1 MPTILDCKTVC
12 IFAYLSRR
20 EQSNKRSETRLKTES
35 ETAEGR
41 KKAVRFTDFF
51 TDFEK
56 KTDCVAVY
64 NNSRLQAKAEEAMG
78 KDLSQREKSEH
89 KNESDSVD
97 EYSNESS
104 GRDDNCA
111 GNADENDV
119 STSECISTRHV
130 FFYNQTAKSDTIGG
144 ENAEKHGQCL

>member
-35 ETAEGR
+35 KTTEGR

-56 KTDCVAVY
+56 KTDCFAVY

-89 KNESDSVD
+89 KNESDSED

-104 GRDDNCA
+104 GRDDNFS
-111 GNADENDV
+111 GNADENNV
-119 STSECISTRHV
+119 STSECISTRQV
-130 FFYNQTAKSDTIGG
+130 FF
-144 ENAEKHGQCL
+144 L

>member
-1 MPTILDCKTVC
+1 MQSTTIQ
-12 IFAYLSRR
+12 A
-20 EQSNKRSETRLKTES
+20 
-35 ETAEGR
+35 
-41 KKAVRFTDFF
+41 
-51 TDFEK
+51 
-56 KTDCVAVY
+56 
-64 NNSRLQAKAEEAMG
+64 LQPKAEEAIG

-89 KNESDSVD
+89 KKENDSED

-130 FFYNQTAKSDTIGG
+130 FFFNQTAKSNTIGG
-144 ENAEKHGQCL
+144 ENAEKQCL

>member
-1 MPTILDCKTVC
+1 MQSTTIQ
-12 IFAYLSRR
+12 A
-20 EQSNKRSETRLKTES
+20 
-35 ETAEGR
+35 
-41 KKAVRFTDFF
+41 
-51 TDFEK
+51 
-56 KTDCVAVY
+56 
-64 NNSRLQAKAEEAMG
+64 LQPKAEEAIG

-89 KNESDSVD
+89 KKENDSED

-130 FFYNQTAKSDTIGG
+130 FFP
-144 ENAEKHGQCL
+144 

>member
-35 ETAEGR
+35 ETGERR

-56 KTDCVAVY
+56 KTDCFAVY

-89 KNESDSVD
+89 KSDSED

-104 GRDDNCA
+104 GRDDNFS
-111 GNADENDV
+111 GNADENNV
-119 STSECISTRHV
+119 STSECISTRQV
-130 FFYNQTAKSDTIGG
+130 FF
-144 ENAEKHGQCL
+144 L

>member
-1 MPTILDCKTVC
+1 MPTIQ
-12 IFAYLSRR
+12 A
-20 EQSNKRSETRLKTES
+20 
-35 ETAEGR
+35 
-41 KKAVRFTDFF
+41 
-51 TDFEK
+51 
-56 KTDCVAVY
+56 
-64 NNSRLQAKAEEAMG
+64 LQAKAEEALG
-78 KDLSQREKSEH
+78 KDLSQREKSENE
-89 KNESDSVD
+89 NESDSED